1 MVFKYLTNSDG
12 NEKILMTHDQFMKL
26 HEERS
31 HRNIDPFELIVFQEE
46 QSAALK
52 DWETEL
58 KQQNKERFDLE
69 TLSIA

>member
-1 MVFKYLTNSDG
+1 
-12 NEKILMTHDQFMKL
+12 MTHDQFMKL

-52 DWETEL
+52 DWETDL
-58 KQQNKERFDLE
+58 KQLNKERFDLE